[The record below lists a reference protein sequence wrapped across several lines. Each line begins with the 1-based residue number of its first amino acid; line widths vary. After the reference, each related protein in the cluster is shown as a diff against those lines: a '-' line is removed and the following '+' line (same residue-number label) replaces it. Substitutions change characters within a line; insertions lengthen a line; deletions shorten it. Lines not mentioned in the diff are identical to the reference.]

1 MARSKSAATQ
11 AVEPEDDDFGF
22 DLSDGEVV
30 APGIDLRG
38 KVKERKLQRG
48 EKDPVAQAEA
58 AMKRLETT
66 FGIWIADET
75 EKLLSA
81 WKQAANT
88 SFDAASREALF
99 RSAHDIKGQAATL
112 GYPAAGRVAA
122 SLCMLLDHAA
132 TPDLLPD
139 ELVRQHVQAI
149 RAIVIE
155 DARDESSQTAV
166 RLADRLTEV
175 TDEYLNHIGRGP

>member
-112 GYPAAGRVAA
+112 GFPVAGRIAG
-122 SLCMLLDHAA
+122 SLCRLRTAPEEQRKITHKDGQGGPAEARNHRLSPRV
-132 TPDLLPD
+132 PD
-139 ELVRQHVQAI
+139 
-149 RAIVIE
+149 
-155 DARDESSQTAV
+155 
-166 RLADRLTEV
+166 
-175 TDEYLNHIGRGP
+175 